1 MVFISIGFW
10 AILIMI
16 NIGVLVYNLVQ
27 IHRDLLKILE
37 ELKKK

>member
-1 MVFISIGFW
+1 MVFVSIGFW

-27 IHRDLLKILE
+27 IHRDLLNILE
-37 ELKKK
+37 ELKKR